1 MNLVDFFGASLIA
14 FVLAIAE
21 LIAIGWIY
29 GVNRLCKDIEFMIGR
44 NPGIY
49 WRLCW
54 GIITPILMISIL
66 IYTIVSYEPLT
77 YKNILYPNSAY
88 GSYIEKN
95 QKDCVLYNNDNNNI
109 SAAGWTVAA
118 FGILQLPIWAVIAII
133 KQKGDTWSEKIAGA
147 FRPTADW
154 GPRDPAIFER
164 YKKHTANMEENEKFL
179 NNSILQRM
187 KRNVFG

>member
-14 FVLAIAE
+14 FVLSITE

-29 GVNRLCKDIEFMIGR
+29 GVDRLCKDIEFMIGR

-77 YKNILYPNSAY
+77 YKNIFYPNTAY
-88 GSYIEKN
+88 GI
-95 QKDCVLYNNDNNNI
+95 NI
-109 SAAGWTVAA
+109 
-118 FGILQLPIWAVIAII
+118 FI
-133 KQKGDTWSEKIAGA
+133 KQIS
-147 FRPTADW
+147 
-154 GPRDPAIFER
+154 
-164 YKKHTANMEENEKFL
+164 
-179 NNSILQRM
+179 SIC
-187 KRNVFG
+187 V